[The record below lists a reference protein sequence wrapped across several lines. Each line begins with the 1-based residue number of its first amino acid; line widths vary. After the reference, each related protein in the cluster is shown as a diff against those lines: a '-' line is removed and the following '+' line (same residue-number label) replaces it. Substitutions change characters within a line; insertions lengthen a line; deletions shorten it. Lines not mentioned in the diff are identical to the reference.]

1 MKLNYNITEI
11 EKVGRKPRR
20 NDATIIIEK
29 FMRSGKYIAEVQ
41 FSEIKPISA
50 YQKLLSARRQ
60 NNLSVGIMKRGKKI
74 YLTSLE
80 K

>member
-11 EKVGRKPRR
+11 EKVSRKPRR

-29 FMRSGKYIAEVQ
+29 FMRSGKHIAEVQ

-60 NNLSVGIMKRGKKI
+60 NNLSVGIMKCGKKI